1 MKIREFVDGYNRC
14 VNQQLKDR
22 FIKDKLEIN
31 PYVSIIQKDTYSQI
45 IVNATMYEQ
54 EDYEDENGE
63 TKRRKTDKIKVNSI
77 VQYIQFCRFVIQL
90 YTNLEIENGGFAE
103 EYDLLKSSGL
113 LDLLMVGYENVPPLI
128 PTEEIS
134 EFRTI
139 LDLKAKDAMTNS
151 YELHSFISNQIERFG
166 KLANLSLSPILD
178 VLKEKIESIPNEDM
192 DKAVELAKN
201 GGLNEV

>member
-22 FIKDKLEIN
+22 FIKEKLKIN
-31 PYVSIIQKDTYSQI
+31 PYVSIIQKDAYSQI

-90 YTNLEIENGGFAE
+90 YTNLEIENSGFAE

-113 LDLLMVGYENVPPLI
+113 LDRLMVGYENVPPLI
-128 PTEEIS
+128 PAEEIS

-139 LDLKAKDAMTNS
+139 LDLEAKDTMTNS
-151 YELHSFISNQIERFG
+151 YELHSFISNQVERFG

-192 DKAVELAKN
+192 DKVVELAKN